1 MFPLVPQPHYAVANG
16 PIQPGV
22 YATVGVLL
30 FLCILDLP
38 SVDAWGPLCYR
49 KRKAGLA
56 LVELGLAI
64 ATLIFGWWLIG
75 PLLFLVAAGGM
86 VWLVVWF
93 VKTILEAV
101 RLVFLNP
108 CKWRWY

>member
-1 MFPLVPQPHYAVANG
+1 MFPLVPQPQYAVANG

-30 FLCILDLP
+30 FMCFLDLP

-64 ATLIFGWWLIG
+64 ATLIFGWWLIV
-75 PLLFLVAAGGM
+75 PLLIILIGATLA
-86 VWLVVWF
+86 WF
-93 VKTILEAV
+93 VKTLVEAV
-101 RLVFLNP
+101 RIVFVS
-108 CKWRWY
+108 